1 MKFDRK
7 IVATGDPSAS
17 LPLFAYL
24 VLFILLYLPYP
35 ASATL
40 TRRLGHLDYRH
51 QPSEVSQRVDS
62 LKAEAASGK
71 FVPNS
76 REGDGR
82 GHDASEAPARW
93 RGALGCHK
101 NAAMNLA
108 GLR

>member
-1 MKFDRK
+1 MASVRK

-17 LPLFAYL
+17 LPLFVYL
-24 VLFILLYLPYP
+24 VLPYFSYP

-51 QPSEVSQRVDS
+51 QPGEVSQRVDS
-62 LKAEAASGK
+62 LKAEAASGR

-82 GHDASEAPARW
+82 GHDASRAPARW
-93 RGALGCHK
+93 RDALGCHK